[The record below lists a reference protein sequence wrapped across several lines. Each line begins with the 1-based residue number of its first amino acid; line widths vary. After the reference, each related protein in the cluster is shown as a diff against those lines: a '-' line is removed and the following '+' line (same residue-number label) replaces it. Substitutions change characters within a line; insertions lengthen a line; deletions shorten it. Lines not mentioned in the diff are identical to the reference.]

1 MDEAP
6 EDSLRVVNMTIKLPS
21 LKCRVKY
28 MNVLQL
34 LEDTLGI
41 RLLNRGRSGG
51 HHFPMWRA
59 RAEPELGVDARLRPT
74 SQLTTWW
81 HIGTPGGPG

>member
-41 RLLNRGRSGG
+41 RLLNLGRSGG
-51 HHFPMWRA
+51 HHFPCGGLRQS
-59 RAEPELGVDARLRPT
+59 RNLGVR
-74 SQLTTWW
+74 
-81 HIGTPGGPG
+81 